1 MRTTIDI
8 DEDVLARARA
18 LFPPG
23 TPKTVIVEE
32 GLRRL
37 HADGPKDV
45 RHANP
50 VLDRLIREGRAVAP
64 ARKTGREPWP
74 SAPLVPLEQL
84 LEDLAADREDR

>member
-1 MRTTIDI
+1 MDDDRDGIRGGAPAP
-8 DEDVLARARA
+8 VAPGSGA
-18 LFPPG
+18 FP
-23 TPKTVIVEE
+23 
-32 GLRRL
+32 L

-50 VLDRLIREGRAVAP
+50 VVDRLIREGRAVAP

-84 LEDLAADREDR
+84 LADLAADREDR